1 MSREDLARRR
11 SRQRAVAL
19 VGQTIA
25 VVRGALDRRDGR
37 AIFAAAAVGYFAL
50 LEAVSGNLGA
60 GDGSVAVRVVP
71 DPLALLARRTGPTQF
86 EPIALV
92 SLGPVEYL
100 FSPLTAAVAAVV
112 AALVG
117 LNLAV
122 SWAVWRG
129 PQACG
134 LEPGAGV
141 LAGLPGVLS
150 GFVCCGPTILL
161 VVGVQASAGLV
172 AAFQWSLPAAVLLLV
187 ASLLWVGRRGETAA
201 A

>member
-1 MSREDLARRR
+1 MSRDDAARRR
-11 SRQRAVAL
+11 PAARAVTLLART
-19 VGQTIA
+19 VG
-25 VVRGALDRRDGR
+25 VVRRALGRRDGR
-37 AIFAAAAVGYFAL
+37 AIFAVVAVGYFAL
-50 LEAVSGNLGA
+50 LEIVAANLGV
-60 GDGSVAVRVVP
+60 GDGSVGVRVVP
-71 DPLALLARRTGPTQF
+71 EPLALLARRTGPTQF

-100 FSPLTAAVAAVV
+100 FSPLTAAVAAGV
-112 AALVG
+112 AVLVG

-150 GFVCCGPTILL
+150 GFVCCGPTVLL

-187 ASLLWVGRRGETAA
+187 VSLLWIGRRGETAA